1 MYYVVFSLFP
11 SILFLKE
18 DELVKLMEEKE
29 RQKAKAKNQI
39 KSEIPNIDLTIGSVK
54 GNLHSSSSLIDGDG
68 DGESVMVT
76 VSRQDLKEQRRRRWT
91 VSQWTSEEWRVKMN
105 DEEWRLKTESMNP
118 T

>member
-1 MYYVVFSLFP
+1 
-11 SILFLKE
+11 
-18 DELVKLMEEKE
+18 MEEKE

-68 DGESVMVT
+68 DGESVTVT
-76 VSRQDLKEQRRRRWT
+76 VSRKDWMNNEEEDEWNSEDERWRLE
-91 VSQWTSEEWRVKMN
+91 EEWLTDWN
-105 DEEWRLKTESMNP
+105 ENNESMNP